1 MLKVLYQAVNGKFG
15 LPKLDIPFLSL
26 APSGSQV
33 RLGAAVAAPLS
44 LLGLGSA
51 QQVPLAQSGGV
62 DWSAVGDWAMN
73 RLLEFVTL
81 LVIGS
86 LLLWLMPWRLAGW
99 VKRSTQ
105 KPWLLMLYGLGYI
118 IIAFAGSAILW
129 SLILIVAYGLAVI
142 RFTNLA
148 FLVGALGTLAVGLAF
163 FIFILFA
170 FYVSKVVAADLLGG
184 LILRKLAPKANIHR
198 FWTFLLGLFLYVL
211 LVSIPYLG
219 FVLSFLAVLLGFGAI
234 VQVLLAE
241 RAAPAAASSASEVE
255 APAEVAESTAGLESP
270 VPDAGGDAVIE

>member
-1 MLKVLYQAVNGKFG
+1 
-15 LPKLDIPFLSL
+15 
-26 APSGSQV
+26 
-33 RLGAAVAAPLS
+33 
-44 LLGLGSA
+44 
-51 QQVPLAQSGGV
+51 
-62 DWSAVGDWAMN
+62 MN

-86 LLLWLMPWRLAGW
+86 LLLWLTPWRLADW
-99 VKRSTQ
+99 VKRSTK

-118 IIAFAGSAILW
+118 IIAFAGSAIIW
-129 SLILIVAYGLAVI
+129 SLIIIVAYGLAVI

-170 FYVSKVVAADLLGG
+170 FYVSKVVVADMLGG
-184 LILRKLAPKANIHR
+184 LILRKLAPKASIHR
-198 FWTFLLGLFLYVL
+198 FWPFLLGLFLYVL

-241 RAAPAAASSASEVE
+241 RAAPAVSPVNEME
-255 APAEVAESTAGLESP
+255 APAEMAAEFAAELETPAPAS
-270 VPDAGGDAVIE
+270 GGDAVIE